1 MTSSHPK
8 NLYKLLKKDVRQA
21 GMVLADAFRDDPV
34 WKKVF
39 SDARL
44 AQQQSV
50 FEVPVRYCLR
60 YGQVYATSENL
71 ESIITWVP
79 GNLADMTIWRLIC
92 SGTVWSGS
100 KGGFRLASKIEPI
113 FRPIEADRQTNM
125 KGIPHL
131 YVPILGVATGF
142 QGQGLGGKLLNS
154 LITESERAGVPIYLE
169 TETEKNVRWYGK
181 FGFETIKQ
189 IALPIID
196 LPMWEMVR
204 KPERVQRA

>member
-8 NLYKLLKKDVRQA
+8 NLYKLQKKDVRQA
-21 GMVLADAFRDDPV
+21 SMVLADAFRDDPV

-71 ESIITWVP
+71 EGIITWVP
-79 GNLADMTIWRLIC
+79 GNLAEMTIWRLIC
-92 SGTVWSGS
+92 SGAVWSGS
-100 KGGFRLASKIEPI
+100 KGGFRLASKMEPI

-125 KGIPHL
+125 KRDSSSLRSHPGCCNR
-131 YVPILGVATGF
+131 VPGA
-142 QGQGLGGKLLNS
+142 GLGRHV
-154 LITESERAGVPIYLE
+154 IEYP
-169 TETEKNVRWYGK
+169 
-181 FGFETIKQ
+181 
-189 IALPIID
+189 D
-196 LPMWEMVR
+196 CR
-204 KPERVQRA
+204 K